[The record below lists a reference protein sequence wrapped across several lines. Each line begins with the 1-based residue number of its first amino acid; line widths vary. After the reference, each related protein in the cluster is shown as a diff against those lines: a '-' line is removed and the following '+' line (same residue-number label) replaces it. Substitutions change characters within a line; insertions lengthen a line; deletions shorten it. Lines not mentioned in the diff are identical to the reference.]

1 MKMLSSRG
9 KETLK
14 AGDRRGKHHQWQTCY
29 CMTFGSSSSPKGPPS
44 SGCTRVVLVVESETG
59 SGDCASLAKGVQDRS
74 TVRRIMGARG
84 PQLPLSQ
91 EHPAKG
97 GEPAQ
102 APAM

>member
-14 AGDRRGKHHQWQTCY
+14 AGGQRWKHRQWQTCN
-29 CMTFGSSSSPKGPPS
+29 CMTFGSSCSPKGPPS
-44 SGCTRVVLVVESETG
+44 SGCPGVVLVVESETG
-59 SGDCASLAKGVQDRS
+59 SGDCAFLPEGVQVRS
-74 TVRRIMGARG
+74 TVRRIMGAYR
-84 PQLPLSQ
+84 PQLPQPQ
-91 EHPAKG
+91 EHPTKG